1 LDLILREDPI
11 TYNKQDILDLLA
23 MVNDGNRSS
32 GGLTKIMT
40 ACGLIGFVKF
50 LDCFYINLITQRRL
64 AGSIGSNDIYAIK
77 ATEMFPIKPRDDSD
91 SNAFRKMWSKLNKK
105 INQTSSD
112 IAESRYMGLFQFIDM
127 TKDFFF
133 SYTYDITR
141 SLQHNYI
148 MCQKRAYP
156 PPPSQEIFEW
166 NYYQTE
172 ELKTIVQSTEWVLPT
187 IQGSFQQRR
196 FTWFGRLLDMVLIA
210 RRSRHY
216 AGTRYLK
223 RGISVHGKVA
233 NDCEVEQ
240 IMQVDIGP
248 QMSYCSYVQMRGSIP
263 TYWYQETSVTMP
275 KPPILLNRRDPSY
288 LASKEHFS
296 DLFRRYNAPVVVLDL
311 VKQQERKPR
320 ESIVGREFRDLVDEL
335 NNSIPME
342 QQIRYC
348 ALDYSR
354 ITKSSKSAKG
364 GHGHNKHHSGMAG
377 VGQEWAMIE
386 SSLGA
391 AGSGDN
397 MNAIA
402 PNINNFE
409 TSAHSTSAL
418 GAAAVSSKGFNN
430 TTTISPPTT
439 VSTTR
444 AASYSFDGSAPQH
457 IRGDYDPGSP
467 MSPSAQMPQS
477 TIGAAMAAVG
487 GGLVYAG
494 GAVVGGAVGAVG
506 VGVSA
511 VGVGV
516 SAVSGGGREANVTPT
531 PDVRVDVLQELEN
544 IATMTI
550 ADTGIFCT

>member
-1 LDLILREDPI
+1 M
-11 TYNKQDILDLLA
+11 LDLLA
-23 MVNDGNRSS
+23 MINDGNRAS
-32 GGLTKIMT
+32 GGLVKMMT

-50 LDCFYINLITQRRL
+50 LDCYYINLITQRKL
-64 AGSIGSNDIYAIK
+64 VGSIGSNDIYGVK
-77 ATEMFPIKPRDDSD
+77 ATEVFPIKARDDSD
-91 SNAFRKMWSKLNKK
+91 SNSFRKMWSKLNKK
-105 INQTSSD
+105 INQTSAD

-127 TKDFFF
+127 SKDFFF

-148 MCQKRAYP
+148 MCKRRAYP

-172 ELKTIVQSTEWVLPT
+172 ELRTIVQATEWVLPT

-288 LASKEHFS
+288 LASKEHFA
-296 DLFRRYNAPVVVLDL
+296 DLFRRYSAPVVVLDL
-311 VKQQERKPR
+311 VKQLERKPR
-320 ESIVGREFRDLVDEL
+320 ESIVSREFRDLIDEL
-335 NNSIPME
+335 NNSIPLNE
-342 QQIRYC
+342 QIRYC

-354 ITKSSKSAKG
+354 ITKSNKSANKNQG
-364 GHGHNKHHSGMAG
+364 GSSKHNQAGMAG

-386 SSLGA
+386 SSLGGGGTGIDYGVNESSNHSTQA
-391 AGSGDN
+391 LALG
-397 MNAIA
+397 IA
-402 PNINNFE
+402 PKSSS
-409 TSAHSTSAL
+409 SALVSNAAVAPRGASNSIDSTSGQRDLRLDGDTLPLSSPQAQTQSTMSAAL
-418 GAAAVSSKGFNN
+418 GLG
-430 TTTISPPTT
+430 
-439 VSTTR
+439 
-444 AASYSFDGSAPQH
+444 
-457 IRGDYDPGSP
+457 
-467 MSPSAQMPQS
+467 
-477 TIGAAMAAVG
+477 GAAMAVVG
-487 GGLVYAG
+487 GGLAYAG
-494 GAVVGGAVGAVG
+494 GAVGA
-506 VGVSA
+506 GVSA
-511 VGVGV
+511 VTN
-516 SAVSGGGREANVTPT
+516 SSSNPHPVTA